1 MNQPKKIKALFSI
14 FIFFGVFLSVVHTS
28 YALTISP
35 PRLELNGN
43 PGDTISETLTLTNE
57 KNVNQQFFLSFEN
70 FETQGETGTPTFV
83 EPKSGLGTWM
93 SSQPSVSLLPGE
105 SKIVPFTIKIPEN
118 AEAGGHFAS
127 IFWGT
132 NPSGTGGGQVS
143 IGAKVGTLVL
153 LSVSGDIKEEAGLLS
168 FNTLNKKFFYK
179 TLPVEFEYRFK
190 NDGNDRIKPEGDAI
204 IRNTLFIPTEKIDA
218 NISAGNVLPGSTRKY
233 DFKWLEYGLGANY
246 IAREGNFAKFWDN
259 VVYEWKNF
267 ALGLY
272 SANLKLEYG
281 TLNQKVSKTLFFFVF
296 PWELV
301 VVMAFVLLIVYFGGK
316 KIIRKYN
323 KYIIEKARHDMK
335 VS

>member
-1 MNQPKKIKALFSI
+1 MNYKKTMKTLLSI
-14 FIFFGVFLSVVHTS
+14 FVFLTFFSVS
-28 YALTISP
+28 PFKASALTISP
-35 PRLELNGN
+35 PRLELSGN
-43 PGDTISETLTLTNE
+43 PGETISNTLTLTNE
-57 KNVNQQFFLSFEN
+57 KNVPQQFFLSFEN
-70 FETQGETGTPTFV
+70 FEAQGETGTPTFV

-93 SSQPSVSLLPGE
+93 SAQPAVSLLPGE
-105 SKIVPFTIKIPEN
+105 SKIIPFTIKIPEN
-118 AEAGGHFAS
+118 ADAGGHFAS

-132 NPSGTGGGQVS
+132 NPNGAGSGQVS

-179 TLPVEFEYRFK
+179 TLPVSFEYRFK
-190 NDGNDRIKPEGDAI
+190 NDGSDRIKPVGNAL

-218 NISAGNVLPGSTRKY
+218 NVSLGNVLPGSIRKY
-233 DFKWLEYGLGANY
+233 DFKWIEYERPANY
-246 IAREGNFAKFWDN
+246 VNREGYFGSFIDN
-259 VVYEWKNF
+259 VTYQWKNF

-272 SANLKLEYG
+272 SANLKLAYG
-281 TLNQKVSKTLFFFVF
+281 TQGEEVSKSVFFFVF

-301 VVMAFVLLIVYFGGK
+301 LVLIISLSIIYFFGG

-323 KYIIEKARHDMK
+323 RYIIEKAKSDIK